1 MTTIELRGLE
11 LHGRHGVLAHE
22 REHGQRFLF
31 DLELDVPAPERD
43 AIDATVDYRD
53 VAAAVREVSDG
64 RDYVLLETLAAARRR
79 DAARAVPG
87 LTRPRPRAE
96 AGRGAR
102 PAGRGVGRQRGS
114 ALVVSA
120 SV

>member
-31 DLELDVPAPERD
+31 DLELDVPDPERD

-64 RDYVLLETLAAARRR
+64 RDYLLLETLAAAVAETLLRRFPAER
-79 DAARAVPG
+79 VLVRVRKPDVELDPPVEESAVSV
-87 LTRPRPRAE
+87 E
-96 AGRGAR
+96 AWR
-102 PAGRGVGRQRGS
+102 S
-114 ALVVSA
+114 
-120 SV
+120 